1 MHPCGGPRI
10 TDPTNPGDIVVIGQ
24 RRRPGGSFPPPS
36 GGGGGPGEDGGIHQN
51 EVGQEPEDTVSPP
64 DPCTDPDTA
73 LEWNADAAAAEAAEA
88 FTRKAA
94 EQVPPEDLNTREW
107 GAYLYRAGDGSI
119 QVGPITSG
127 PPFSLGGSGTVSLI
141 LGDFDPSA
149 IVGSVHSHSAGNHL
163 PSSGNDQ
170 APGDIQHLTGLVA
183 YSGNPSARLY
193 IVTQNQGPAGF
204 VPYNQ
209 INIYN
214 QSTIQQARDSF
225 TPGPEVNHDGTPC
238 PGT

>member
-1 MHPCGGPRI
+1 M
-10 TDPTNPGDIVVIGQ
+10 TDPTNPGDISVVGQ
-24 RRRPGGSFPPPS
+24 RRWPGGSFP
-36 GGGGGPGEDGGIHQN
+36 GGGGGGKDETTGEVPETEELPDPLE
-51 EVGQEPEDTVSPP
+51 EVMP
-64 DPCTDPDTA
+64 DPCADSVLAVD
-73 LEWNADAAAAEAAEA
+73 WNAYAAAAEAA
-88 FTRKAA
+88 RKFAELAA
-94 EQVPPEDLNTREW
+94 ARSPAEDLNTREW

-119 QVGPITSG
+119 QVGPITPG
-127 PPFSLGGSGTVSLI
+127 PAFSFGGSGTVRPI

-170 APGDIQHLTGLVA
+170 EPGDIQHLTGLVA

-193 IVTQNQGPAGF
+193 IVAQNQGPAGF

-214 QSTIQQARDSF
+214 QSTIQQARDNF
-225 TPGPEVNHDGTPC
+225 TPGPEVNPDGTPC